1 MAAKSVILLD
11 VGGREV
17 RLTSPDKVV
26 FPALG
31 ITKRE
36 VMEYY
41 LAVAEPMTRV
51 LRDRPTNLKRYPD
64 GVDGEPFFAK
74 RLPKGAPAYIETA
87 KVTFPS
93 GRTADT
99 FCPTEPAAIAW
110 AANMGT
116 LDFHP
121 WPVRRADT
129 DHPDEL
135 RIDLDPQPG
144 TDFADAVQ
152 VAGVLREVL
161 TEAGLDGRPKTSG
174 GRGLHVFAPIRPE
187 WDFIQVRRAVISI
200 ARRVAA
206 RIPQKATV
214 AWWKEE
220 RGERV
225 FLDFNQAARDRTIAS
240 AWSVRGLPRAT
251 VSMPLT
257 WTTSRTPSRTTSPC
271 APSPACSP
279 SAATRTRRGGR
290 SGAAARP
297 PWSGTPRTASA
308 RCPTRPSTRRC
319 PTSRCGCSRAAP
331 APRARTDERST
342 RVRTGAPPARRA
354 GGTRRCGPAG
364 PWSCDGAPDGVDV
377 PSPAPSTPSP
387 GACRAESVC
396 RQDEGGAG
404 PVTGV
409 ATERTTHPGGRRYC
423 TVVACGIP
431 GVKRVV
437 PVGFADRPA
446 DPRLRAR

>member
-26 FPALG
+26 FPDLG

-41 LAVAEPMTRV
+41 LAVAEPMTAV

-74 RLPKGAPAYIETA
+74 RLPKGAPPYVETA
-87 KVTFPS
+87 RVTFPS

-121 WPVRRADT
+121 WPVRRPDT

-144 TDFADAVQ
+144 TDFADAVA

-161 TEAGLDGRPKTSG
+161 TEAGLTGWPKTSG

-200 ARRVAA
+200 ARRVAD
-206 RIPQKATV
+206 RIPEKATV

-257 WTTSRTPSRTTSPC
+257 WDDLADAEPDDFTLRTVPGLLAERGDPHAAMTSLAPGERGSCATALEWYVEDGLGEMPYPPEYPKMPDEPMRVQPSR
-271 APSPACSP
+271 
-279 SAATRTRRGGR
+279 
-290 SGAAARP
+290 AR
-297 PWSGTPRTASA
+297 AK
-308 RCPTRPSTRRC
+308 
-319 PTSRCGCSRAAP
+319 
-331 APRARTDERST
+331 D
-342 RVRTGAPPARRA
+342 
-354 GGTRRCGPAG
+354 
-364 PWSCDGAPDGVDV
+364 
-377 PSPAPSTPSP
+377 
-387 GACRAESVC
+387 
-396 RQDEGGAG
+396 
-404 PVTGV
+404 
-409 ATERTTHPGGRRYC
+409 
-423 TVVACGIP
+423 
-431 GVKRVV
+431 
-437 PVGFADRPA
+437 
-446 DPRLRAR
+446 